1 MGSREATSVHR
12 SRQPT
17 LLRNSGTLHSK
28 EPTAS
33 RDTTR
38 VVETMVYS
46 ATESVKKRLG
56 SCEKVTM
63 KLRSLLNISSS
74 ISNTCVNH
82 KRLEESSEVKDREFS
97 KLYKLGGEL
106 GKGGF
111 GVVYAAVRK
120 ADKLQ
125 VAVKEVY
132 KAKIIKKTSDGK
144 IPLEVALMQQVA
156 DVPGV
161 IKILD
166 WFESTE
172 SFFIVMEKFVGQ
184 DLFDYISERGPLKE
198 SAARDLFSQVLETVL
213 LCHNRGVLHRDIK
226 DENILIEPRSKQI
239 RLIDFGS
246 GTYLIDGLYNDFEG
260 TRVYAPPEWLLTRR
274 YSASSLTVW
283 SLGILLHDLVVGDI
297 PFEEDEQILQGLP
310 DWSNTTALSPAL
322 KDLIQAC
329 LDTDPRSRLS
339 LEQLASH
346 PWLAK
351 GKKSNSKGPKG
362 SRDLPSIHP
371 TVTRPSST
379 SSTTSTSSSTSISSL
394 KSLTDS
400 V

>member
-1 MGSREATSVHR
+1 
-12 SRQPT
+12 
-17 LLRNSGTLHSK
+17 
-28 EPTAS
+28 
-33 RDTTR
+33 
-38 VVETMVYS
+38 MVYS

-63 KLRSLLNISSS
+63 KLRSLLNISSG
-74 ISNTCVNH
+74 ISSACVNH
-82 KRLEESSEVKDREFS
+82 KRLEESSEVRDREFS

-184 DLFDYISERGPLKE
+184 VCITSTTLLNTNCPLANQ
-198 SAARDLFSQVLETVL
+198 SFPT
-213 LCHNRGVLHRDIK
+213 
-226 DENILIEPRSKQI
+226 NIL
-239 RLIDFGS
+239 
-246 GTYLIDGLYNDFEG
+246 
-260 TRVYAPPEWLLTRR
+260 LLK
-274 YSASSLTVW
+274 L
-283 SLGILLHDLVVGDI
+283 
-297 PFEEDEQILQGLP
+297 
-310 DWSNTTALSPAL
+310 
-322 KDLIQAC
+322 
-329 LDTDPRSRLS
+329 
-339 LEQLASH
+339 
-346 PWLAK
+346 
-351 GKKSNSKGPKG
+351 
-362 SRDLPSIHP
+362 
-371 TVTRPSST
+371 
-379 SSTTSTSSSTSISSL
+379 
-394 KSLTDS
+394 
-400 V
+400 

>member
-1 MGSREATSVHR
+1 MG
-12 SRQPT
+12 
-17 LLRNSGTLHSK
+17 SK
-28 EPTAS
+28 EPTAKTN
-33 RDTTR
+33 TTR
-38 VVETMVYS
+38 VVEKMVYS

-63 KLRSLLNISSS
+63 KLRSLLNISS
-74 ISNTCVNH
+74 TCASH
-82 KRLEESSEVKDREFS
+82 KKLEGSLEVKDREFS

-111 GVVYAAVRK
+111 GVVYAAVRR

-132 KAKIIKKTSDGK
+132 KAKIIKKTADGK
-144 IPLEVALMQQVA
+144 VPLEVALMQQVA

-198 SAARDLFSQVLETVL
+198 PAARDLFAQVLETVL

-297 PFEEDEQILQGLP
+297 PFEEDDQILEGLP

-322 KDLIQAC
+322 KDLIRAC

-339 LEQLASH
+339 LEQVASH

-351 GKKSNSKGPKG
+351 GKKSSSSKAPKV
-362 SRDLPSIHP
+362 SRDLPSVHP
-371 TVTRPSST
+371 TITRPSS
-379 SSTTSTSSSTSISSL
+379 SSTSSTSSSTSISSL
-394 KSLTDS
+394 RSSTDS